1 MTLQDQLI
9 EGSGKYMGESSSKY
23 VTTLVSLVN
32 KGTMI
37 SGDIM
42 FLICDMGSCKHI
54 FKGLYEFMVGI
65 PSGTV
70 TRGNSKHFLPQVN
83 GGNKLNL
90 ELSFKTKSHSD
101 IFLVLISI

>member
-32 KGTMI
+32 TMTLCTMI

-54 FKGLYEFMVGI
+54 FKGLYEFMCGI
-65 PSGTV
+65 PSGRV
-70 TRGNSKHFLPQVN
+70 TRGNSKHFLPPVN
-83 GGNKLNL
+83 CGKKLNL
-90 ELSFKTKSHSD
+90 ELSFKTKSHM
-101 IFLVLISI
+101 